1 MSPINLFF
9 RKATVKAE
17 NAPIK
22 IDPTKINVNWHMA
35 SKTYA

>member
-9 RKATVKAE
+9 KKATVKAE

-22 IDPTKINVNWHMA
+22 MDPTKINVN
-35 SKTYA
+35 